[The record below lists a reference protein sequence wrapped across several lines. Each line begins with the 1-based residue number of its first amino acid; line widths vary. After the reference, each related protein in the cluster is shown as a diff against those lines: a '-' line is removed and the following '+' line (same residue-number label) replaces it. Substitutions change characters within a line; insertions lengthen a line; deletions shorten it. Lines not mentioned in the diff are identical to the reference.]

1 MAEITALCLV
11 RRIIKEVG
19 VRGGSWVKILFEPVL
34 QYVVALLFYFPKWYH
49 LSFNPTGFDFMAQ
62 NVTHGIPIL
71 VEFYIGKCRQIC
83 QKVRQFFNL

>member
-1 MAEITALCLV
+1 MVDPKAPL
-11 RRIIKEVG
+11 RGK
-19 VRGGSWVKILFEPVL
+19 GGSWVKILFEPVL

-49 LSFNPTGFDFMAQ
+49 LSFNSTGFDFMAQ
-62 NVTHGIPIL
+62 NVMHGIRIL